1 MEVVIKYKRKRRIFY
16 LTMIVLW
23 LSLIGR
29 VFIFD
34 VKASYT
40 SYSWIF
46 IGTIYTTIY
55 TNSLL
60 KNYLTIKNN
69 EIVENAFFGKRIN
82 LNEVVSFKA
91 LFGDYILK
99 TNDKEL
105 VVNTQIIDHQS
116 LKMLNESLAKYDY
129 FQLE

>member
-1 MEVVIKYKRKRRIFY
+1 
-16 LTMIVLW
+16 MIVVW
-23 LSLIGR
+23 FVFISLILYFEITHPLSTW
-29 VFIFD
+29 VWM
-34 VKASYT
+34 VT
-40 SYSWIF
+40 
-46 IGTIYTTIY
+46 GTMYIMVYLNNY
-55 TNSLL
+55 L
-60 KNYLTIKNN
+60 KNYLTVKGNLI
-69 EIVENAFFGKRIN
+69 IENAFFGKRIN

-105 VVNTQIIDHQS
+105 VVNTQFIDHQS